1 MNRQTLRQN
10 ILNQRQQLTL
20 FEQQTVANKITQ
32 RLQQSSIFQN
42 NEHIA
47 LYIANKGEVDTSA
60 ILQFA
65 WQQNKKCYLP
75 VLHEQSLQFVRYKK
89 NDVLKPNRFNILE
102 PEVATDKIITP
113 EDLDLILTPLVAF
126 DLHGNRLGMGR
137 GYYDRAFEFLQS
149 TQRPAKPLLLGI
161 AYELQ
166 KVNEIAA
173 EKWDVKL
180 DAVLTEKHFFKFSSV

>member
-10 ILNQRQQLTL
+10 ILHQRQQLTIV
-20 FEQQTVANKITQ
+20 EQEIAANKITQ
-32 RLQQSSIFQN
+32 QLQQSSIFQN
-42 NEHIA
+42 SQHIA
-47 LYIANKGEVDTSA
+47 LYIANKGEIDTNA
-60 ILQFA
+60 ILQIA

-89 NDVLKPNRFNILE
+89 NDVLRPNRFNILE
-102 PEVATDKIITP
+102 PEVATDKIIAP
-113 EDLDLILTPLVAF
+113 EDLDLVLTPLVAF
-126 DLHGNRLGMGR
+126 DLHGNRLGMGK

-149 TQRPAKPLLLGI
+149 IQRPTKPFLLGI

-180 DAVLTEKHFFKFSSV
+180 DAVLTEKHFFKFSPA